1 MGRDGRRC
9 ERGTARSVPS
19 GPVGGLERVMWA
31 DGEELVGSTGR
42 RLLVLFC
49 FYVTGAWSHF
59 NDNGLFIGLHPKTN
73 EQASK
78 HAN

>member
-1 MGRDGRRC
+1 MVVDVNVGRP
-9 ERGTARSVPS
+9 EVFLQVLLVVVVVWS
-19 GPVGGLERVMWA
+19 GLWA

>member
-1 MGRDGRRC
+1 MVVDVNVGRP
-9 ERGTARSVPS
+9 EVFLQVLLVVVVVWS
-19 GPVGGLERVMWA
+19 GLWA

-49 FYVTGAWSHF
+49 YYVTGAWSHF
-59 NDNGLFIGLHPKTN
+59 SDNGLFIGLHPKTN